1 MMVVLVIVAIGSA
14 LVVPMVEGGYEA
26 REVRRAARQIA
37 STMHYCRGEAVALG
51 QPQELVID
59 AIENS
64 IHTTGWGR
72 WAVLTDRAVIE
83 DVRGGQAFGDGVVQ
97 ILFFPNGST
106 SGAEVIVAG
115 RRDGRVDRHPGN
127 PGPQREPRQRRGL
140 PHPRPGS
147 PRRAGRGLERQGAR
161 LPVRLLAPLP
171 PGRYH
176 LARRRGRQDVHVE
189 EPADGP
195 RK

>member
-1 MMVVLVIVAIGSA
+1 MSPRRSAGYTLLELMVVLVIVALGSM
-14 LVVPMVEGGYEA
+14 LVVPMVEGGWEA

-59 AIENS
+59 AVENS
-64 IHTTGWGR
+64 IHTTGWDR

-97 ILFFPNGST
+97 ILFYPNGST

-115 RRDGRVDRHPGN
+115 RQNR
-127 PGPQREPRQRRGL
+127 RE
-140 PHPRPGS
+140 H
-147 PRRAGRGLERQGAR
+147 R
-161 LPVRLLAPLP
+161 LSVALDPLL
-171 PGRYH
+171 GT
-176 LARRRGRQDVHVE
+176 VHVGD
-189 EPADGP
+189 ATG
-195 RK
+195 